1 DDRPKKSRAY
11 DFQKILLVDML
22 KEERSKLKYPNY
34 WDKDPN
40 NWGDVNEWDI
50 YWIENQPRSALI
62 TKQKS
67 HTALAEELKRLNQ
80 IYTGIHPASYSLA
93 NPATGIAKSDENKKI
108 WDTRDRIASLKLE
121 SELKKGRQA
130 GLQIARRGFQV
141 YADKEFDSVER
152 ERTLPPQH
160 GSYTQAQTSEYKV
173 HPSNVSM
180 SPGRE
185 SLNYSESSQSKR
197 DREKDLN
204 NEIDYFF
211 QSPPTNN
218 PIKKWRRSEIIS
230 NERGISN
237 EADNEKDKD
246 ESEATFISEEND
258 DSGFFSLGQPASD
271 TEGQSPPPL
280 LVTEKHELPYCLNC
294 CAEISNFS
302 LIIFCPYCG
311 TKIVSSEDESD
322 TDEENDTGDKD
333 EEDDTPPKVDKVA
346 FRMAYEAIPD
356 DSKLRLSIGTIV
368 EDVLFEFAKDMDYE
382 HHAHSYIVD
391 FDDEDIKALFDE
403 EEWKEL
409 TKDRIGVPPVP
420 HDIAKELTKY
430 GKKTLKELRAVVLTP
445 YLKEN
450 EEYDV
455 NKHYELEW
463 IQMALRTLCNLYENV
478 DAPLIRKQYEDW
490 FTVALFGACIDFCIR
505 DIQLGTDI
513 KRTDAP
519 SLSSANRKNRDRKAN
534 TRTRKL
540 TGRKIDGIIY
550 TVDKLLEVGAIEG
563 ARSYSGV
570 SDQKYLIETFKMP
583 KTLRDMYVDIMK
595 AVGYDD
601 QKANKI
607 QVIGI
612 LHLGLWIQFARLWRA
627 GGSICIFRKDP
638 LSYNVDSKFSE
649 MGVISFLKLLISIYQ
664 YKIITKDNLQVLNI
678 RNNIKP
684 EDDLTNELMK

>member
-1 DDRPKKSRAY
+1 MTETEGYLHFTLPALWSLDDFADWCMSYERLECNKMKILDYMKKGLEKIIDNNMIREDIRQKASELHKAFKSWKSSKTTTDYFRRIETRYQTERKVELIENEKIIELAEIERIKVAQVRNHIESTMKVHQQITNDIVDFSQKQNDYSVSSTFPSVSQALYINHSSKRTLDSTILTSSERIKKIRNVEPGQGEDDHNESYEIDNFFKGPSEKKSSNL
-11 DFQKILLVDML
+11 FLQK
-22 KEERSKLKYPNY
+22 
-34 WDKDPN
+34 KDN
-40 NWGDVNEWDI
+40 
-50 YWIENQPRSALI
+50 SAK
-62 TKQKS
+62 KQQK
-67 HTALAEELKRLNQ
+67 Q
-80 IYTGIHPASYSLA
+80 
-93 NPATGIAKSDENKKI
+93 
-108 WDTRDRIASLKLE
+108 
-121 SELKKGRQA
+121 
-130 GLQIARRGFQV
+130 
-141 YADKEFDSVER
+141 
-152 ERTLPPQH
+152 
-160 GSYTQAQTSEYKV
+160 
-173 HPSNVSM
+173 
-180 SPGRE
+180 
-185 SLNYSESSQSKR
+185 
-197 DREKDLN
+197 
-204 NEIDYFF
+204 
-211 QSPPTNN
+211 
-218 PIKKWRRSEIIS
+218 S
-230 NERGISN
+230 NERGFN
-237 EADNEKDKD
+237 EADDEKDKD
-246 ESEATFISEEND
+246 ESEARNSIFISEEND

-333 EEDDTPPKVDKVA
+333 EEDDTPPKVDK
-346 FRMAYEAIPD
+346 
-356 DSKLRLSIGTIV
+356 
-368 EDVLFEFAKDMDYE
+368 DMDYE

-391 FDDEDIKALFDE
+391 FDDEDIKALFGE

-490 FTVALFGACIDFCIR
+490 FTVALFGACIDFCFR

-684 EDDLTNELMK
+684 EDDLTNELMKETKEKKSGKKEKVEVEF

>member
-1 DDRPKKSRAY
+1 
-11 DFQKILLVDML
+11 MN
-22 KEERSKLKYPNY
+22 SKFL
-34 WDKDPN
+34 
-40 NWGDVNEWDI
+40 EI
-50 YWIENQPRSALI
+50 YI
-62 TKQKS
+62 
-67 HTALAEELKRLNQ
+67 
-80 IYTGIHPASYSLA
+80 
-93 NPATGIAKSDENKKI
+93 
-108 WDTRDRIASLKLE
+108 
-121 SELKKGRQA
+121 
-130 GLQIARRGFQV
+130 
-141 YADKEFDSVER
+141 
-152 ERTLPPQH
+152 
-160 GSYTQAQTSEYKV
+160 
-173 HPSNVSM
+173 
-180 SPGRE
+180 
-185 SLNYSESSQSKR
+185 
-197 DREKDLN
+197 
-204 NEIDYFF
+204 
-211 QSPPTNN
+211 
-218 PIKKWRRSEIIS
+218 
-230 NERGISN
+230 
-237 EADNEKDKD
+237 
-246 ESEATFISEEND
+246 
-258 DSGFFSLGQPASD
+258 FS
-271 TEGQSPPPL
+271 
-280 LVTEKHELPYCLNC
+280 
-294 CAEISNFS
+294 
-302 LIIFCPYCG
+302 
-311 TKIVSSEDESD
+311 
-322 TDEENDTGDKD
+322 
-333 EEDDTPPKVDKVA
+333 
-346 FRMAYEAIPD
+346 
-356 DSKLRLSIGTIV
+356 
-368 EDVLFEFAKDMDYE
+368 
-382 HHAHSYIVD
+382 HAHSYIVD
-391 FDDEDIKALFDE
+391 FDDEDIKALFGE

-490 FTVALFGACIDFCIR
+490 FTVALFGACIDFCFR

-513 KRTDAP
+513 KRTDTP

-664 YKIITKDNLQVLNI
+664 YKLPIHCVSFSQIITKDNLQVLNI

-684 EDDLTNELMK
+684 EDDLTNELMKVGQFSSVSSPPPPIKFFSDCFKTPRKPRKKNPVKKRKLK